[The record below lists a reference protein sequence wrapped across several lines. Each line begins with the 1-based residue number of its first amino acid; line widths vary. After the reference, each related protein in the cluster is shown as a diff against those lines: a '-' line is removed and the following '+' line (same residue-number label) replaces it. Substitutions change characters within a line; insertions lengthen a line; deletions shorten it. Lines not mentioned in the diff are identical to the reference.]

1 MGTNFYA
8 VLPVRNRK
16 LINEEINKLIN
27 LAKDEDDFSLVKE
40 QLNHINNVINAN
52 YTEIHLGKRSA
63 GWAFLWDTN
72 ELKYYEP
79 SLESIR
85 KFIQD
90 SKATII
96 NEYREIFSWDE
107 FLAEIKYC
115 LHPSTE
121 PLTKEKI
128 KEKYGDSDYMK
139 KFINGD
145 VPFYEYCTGYTY
157 KLMYPEDCSY
167 STYNSSYNSSMFKTF
182 AKEVYYY
189 DFISKD
195 NLRFSL
201 FTDFC

>member
-8 VLPVRNRK
+8 VLPVKNRN
-16 LINEEINKLIN
+16 LINKEINKLIN

-40 QLNHINNVINAN
+40 QLNHINNVIDAN
-52 YTEIHLGKRSA
+52 YIEVHLGKRSA

-90 SKATII
+90 SKATIV

-115 LHPSTE
+115 LYPSTE
-121 PLTKEKI
+121 PLIKEKI
-128 KEKYGDSDYMK
+128 KEKYGDSDCMK

-157 KLMYPEDCSY
+157 KLMYPED
-167 STYNSSYNSSMFKTF
+167 STYNSSYNSSMFKAF